1 MKLNTLNSQILHA
14 KAHNNDA
21 YIHKQR
27 NFGSVTIDECKKE
40 NNYKH
45 NTNRPAQAISF
56 GGSAVSMSEK
66 LIKNKFLNKVVGFV
80 YDNEAAYNAIF
91 SLFIAGMLKPF
102 VVLNMPGSEE
112 KDKQLVAT
120 KNFLQAFLGSFFGI
134 TITGGI
140 VKKSV
145 DIINNNLSLVE
156 IDKTLNKIKDVDI
169 NNEKL
174 EEIAKKLVQ
183 KDNTGL
189 KARFKNAAEAFN
201 GAQGL
206 NKFGNLV
213 KNFLKAP
220 TYTPSV
226 EEILERKIS
235 VANAFNGIH
244 KQVFESNMN
253 FTKTLLNDGNKKEAY
268 NSFWKNITGSPVA
281 IGKAKISSLL
291 LPIVVGFLFAKRA
304 IDKSKNK
311 QNEAKQDD
319 KNVKFKQNPK
329 NSNISFKGSLQDT
342 AINNIALNVEKL
354 SMSKFGQA
362 CVNSLASLPKILNKP
377 SARMAD
383 LESILVTL
391 YWINNTNKS
400 KKIEPSQKLGL
411 NVHSATVTIVSST
424 CAFIID
430 TLLDG
435 LIDRTAK
442 KYGNIIEEIAQTIPE
457 NIKQSA
463 NKEELI
469 NFLKEKTSTL
479 LNSEKI
485 VKSLSNVDLANKDS
499 ITQAINSLSSTYK
512 RQLSKFKSLTI
523 FTFVVRFLVPVLMVP
538 VSGTL
543 KKKIVERQKQKEEKQ
558 NITARK

>member
-1 MKLNTLNSQILHA
+1 
-14 KAHNNDA
+14 
-21 YIHKQR
+21 
-27 NFGSVTIDECKKE
+27 
-40 NNYKH
+40 
-45 NTNRPAQAISF
+45 
-56 GGSAVSMSEK
+56 
-66 LIKNKFLNKVVGFV
+66 
-80 YDNEAAYNAIF
+80 
-91 SLFIAGMLKPF
+91 
-102 VVLNMPGSEE
+102 
-112 KDKQLVAT
+112 
-120 KNFLQAFLGSFFGI
+120 
-134 TITGGI
+134 
-140 VKKSV
+140 
-145 DIINNNLSLVE
+145 
-156 IDKTLNKIKDVDI
+156 
-169 NNEKL
+169 
-174 EEIAKKLVQ
+174 
-183 KDNTGL
+183 
-189 KARFKNAAEAFN
+189 
-201 GAQGL
+201 
-206 NKFGNLV
+206 
-213 KNFLKAP
+213 
-220 TYTPSV
+220 
-226 EEILERKIS
+226 
-235 VANAFNGIH
+235 
-244 KQVFESNMN
+244 
-253 FTKTLLNDGNKKEAY
+253 
-268 NSFWKNITGSPVA
+268 
-281 IGKAKISSLL
+281 
-291 LPIVVGFLFAKRA
+291 
-304 IDKSKNK
+304 
-311 QNEAKQDD
+311 
-319 KNVKFKQNPK
+319 
-329 NSNISFKGSLQDT
+329 
-342 AINNIALNVEKL
+342 
-354 SMSKFGQA
+354 MSKFGQA